1 MKSVLIL
8 IALMLCL
15 SPSAQAYCDAEK
27 VGKSFGKTYK
37 STMKAIKGRDA
48 AGLLTVFNRSGVRF
62 GTQAEPVSYAE
73 IERQFSEQGK
83 AYCDVFVCED
93 RPSLISRITGDGIS
107 ATQET
112 NYWLGKATG
121 IARVSNGSVAG
132 NLELHFSTTASCDW
146 QLDALIFNE

>member
-1 MKSVLIL
+1 MKAIL
-8 IALMLCL
+8 IITALLCAA
-15 SPSAQAYCDAEK
+15 PSAQAYCDADK

-37 STMKAIKGRDA
+37 STMKAIKARDA
-48 AGLLTVFNRSGVRF
+48 AGLLNVFNRSGVRF
-62 GTQAEPVSYAE
+62 GTQTEAVPYAE
-73 IERQFSEQGK
+73 IERQFSQQGK

-93 RPSLISRITGDGIS
+93 RPGFISRITGAGIS

-121 IARVSNGSVAG
+121 VARVSNGSVAG
-132 NLELHFSTTASCDW
+132 KLELHFSTTASCDW